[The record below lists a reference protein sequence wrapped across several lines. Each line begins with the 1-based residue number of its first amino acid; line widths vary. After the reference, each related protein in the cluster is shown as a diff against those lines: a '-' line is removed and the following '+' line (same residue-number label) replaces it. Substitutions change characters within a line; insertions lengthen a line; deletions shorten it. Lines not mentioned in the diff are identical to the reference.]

1 MKSKSVNVIYVHASK
16 SSYYILSESDIMVY
30 RGLGHRH
37 EILAIK
43 ISKDAG
49 SAEIEQNSS
58 TSNSNISETVSYS
71 VINIA
76 VL

>member
-1 MKSKSVNVIYVHASK
+1 
-16 SSYYILSESDIMVY
+16 MVY
-30 RGLGHRH
+30 KGLGHRH

-43 ISKDAG
+43 ISKDGG